1 MAHLP
6 LRRVPAPL
14 YGVIGVWQAVF
25 SMPDAHR
32 MPNGPD
38 VARICQTLSSLLVK
52 NVPGESYGGFSH
64 VSASGCAGRTS
75 NELTASNW
83 HLFLPLSVFLS
94 LHSSF
99 SHCFAWTDGVWDLE
113 NLFSQLFEGKKSTP
127 CHSRVPVAT
136 FLRNYMILLLA
147 HFVPHSKWN
156 VQ

>member
-1 MAHLP
+1 MAQ
-6 LRRVPAPL
+6 RR
-14 YGVIGVWQAVF
+14 
-25 SMPDAHR
+25 
-32 MPNGPD
+32 PD

-99 SHCFAWTDGVWDLE
+99 SLFCANWWSLRSGELIFTAVSRKKNRPCVIQKTCGACGDISAKLYDFASCK
-113 NLFSQLFEGKKSTP
+113 F
-127 CHSRVPVAT
+127 CAT
-136 FLRNYMILLLA
+136 FKVKCPISDAKSVFNFQMNRRVWMW
-147 HFVPHSKWN
+147 H
-156 VQ
+156 